1 MGEERMDYANEAV
14 EHVDSDRRAAS
25 TSTDA
30 ASAAN
35 LVGNEPTVG
44 ERRQKMF
51 RNVLPHKGLA
61 FRWWNSSVFKKNALM

>member
-1 MGEERMDYANEAV
+1 MDYANEAV
-14 EHVDSDRRAAS
+14 ESVDPGGRATT

-35 LVGNEPTVG
+35 LGSNEPTVG

-51 RNVLPHKGLA
+51 RNVLPQKGLA
-61 FRWWNSSVFKKNALM
+61 FR

>member
-1 MGEERMDYANEAV
+1 MDDTNEAV
-14 EHVDSDRRAAS
+14 ENVDSGRRAAS

-35 LVGNEPTVG
+35 LGSNEPTVG

-51 RNVLPHKGLA
+51 RNVLPQKGLA
-61 FRWWNSSVFKKNALM
+61 FR